1 VEERT
6 HSRRTTHFASFLHK
20 NDCAF
25 DSVNYFLRVIHSC
38 RTPLLTFFFALIFAN
53 QLRASNSPID
63 YLNPNVFT
71 GKIYSDASLKQVL
84 FTFRRTAT
92 NSGSEIHVLR
102 EFNRPDGTLA
112 VREQVVY
119 EGGQMKSFVLEE
131 LQNGGKGVAK
141 VESAGS
147 ESKINFDYTIGST
160 KKTGSEKF
168 LDEILTADMVGPYI
182 AAHFDEINKGAVV
195 KCRLMSL
202 SRAETVGF
210 KFIKESETTWHGKS
224 VMVVKLEPSSI
235 IIAQVV
241 ESLHFVVEKEGM
253 HRVLQYT
260 GRTTPSIQKNGKWED
275 LDAVTVFDWK

>member
-1 VEERT
+1 MP
-6 HSRRTTHFASFLHK
+6 HP
-20 NDCAF
+20 
-25 DSVNYFLRVIHSC
+25 C
-38 RTPLLTFFFALIFAN
+38 RAPLLTFFFALFFAN
-53 QLRASNSPID
+53 QLRATDAPID

-71 GKIYSDASLKQVL
+71 GTIYSDASLKQVL

-102 EFNRPDGTLA
+102 EFNLPNGRLA
-112 VREQVVY
+112 VREQAVY

-141 VESAGS
+141 VQSDGS
-147 ESKINFDYTIGST
+147 EPKINFDYTIGST
-160 KKTGSEKF
+160 KKSGSEKF

-182 AAHFDEINKGAVV
+182 AAHFAEINKGAVV
-195 KCRLMSL
+195 KCRLVSL

-210 KFIKESETTWHGKS
+210 KFIKESDTTWHGKS
-224 VMVVKLEPSSI
+224 VMVVTLEPSSI
-235 IIAQVV
+235 IIAHLVD
-241 ESLHFVVEKEGM
+241 SLHFIVEKEGM

>member
-1 VEERT
+1 V
-6 HSRRTTHFASFLHK
+6 
-20 NDCAF
+20 
-25 DSVNYFLRVIHSC
+25 
-38 RTPLLTFFFALIFAN
+38 LTFFFAFFLAN
-53 QLRASNSPID
+53 QLQAAGNAID

-71 GKIYSDASLKQVL
+71 GTIYSDASLKQVL

-102 EFNRPDGTLA
+102 EFNLPNGKPA

-119 EGGQMKSFVLEE
+119 EGGQMKSFLLEE
-131 LQNGGKGVAK
+131 LQTGGKGVAK
-141 VESAGS
+141 VQSTGS
-147 ESKINFDYTIGST
+147 EPKISFDFTQGSI
-160 KKTGSEKF
+160 KKTGTEKF
-168 LDEILTADMVGPYI
+168 LDEILTADMVGPYL
-182 AAHFDEINKGAVV
+182 AAHFDEIEKGAVL

-210 KFIKESETTWHGKS
+210 KFIKESDTTWHGKP
-224 VMVVKLEPSSI
+224 VMMVTLQPSSI
-235 IIAQVV
+235 IIAQLVD
-241 ESLHFVVEKEGM
+241 SLHFIVEMDGI